1 MARAGQVV
9 PPWYLA
15 ELFGLH
21 SDKESEFAGQLLA
34 ALEKISPDLTPRL
47 LNHPLIMEITRGPS
61 AFPGLLTRLEQA
73 IDDQERGV
81 LLDAIAEIL
90 THAPAT
96 HEVVQAIERELTQ
109 AKDPVVGSIAA
120 RALATARHEPFLE
133 HQRNLLA
140 SKRPDEVR
148 VAAKLLGYGR
158 HRRAVPALLEL
169 LRPETF
175 VAADAIVW
183 ALGELGDAEAVPLLH
198 HQLSRGLLVE
208 HALSALGKLGSRAS
222 VVRIVPFILEGS
234 REQREKA
241 AEAIARIIRKN
252 DGSLGD
258 PGLDDTVKKTLDK
271 VLDTDASRVVRFYAI
286 LGVSL
291 LGGRVEPPRML
302 AALGGQLSKKELDAV
317 GGLLVGRAA
326 SGPKPTTPTA
336 QGPRPK
342 KGRKPL

>member
-1 MARAGQVV
+1 MARAGKVV

-15 ELFGLH
+15 ELFGLQ
-21 SDKESEFAGQLLA
+21 SERETEFAGQLLA
-34 ALEKISPDLTPRL
+34 ALEKISPDLTPRV
-47 LNHPLIMEITRGPS
+47 LNHPLITEITRGPAS
-61 AFPGLLTRLEQA
+61 FPSLLARLDHA
-73 IDDQERGV
+73 IDDQDRGV
-81 LLDAIAEIL
+81 VLDAIAEIL
-90 THAPAT
+90 TRAPAT
-96 HEVVQAIERELTQ
+96 HEVVQAIERELTR

-133 HQRNLLA
+133 HQRNILA

-158 HRRAVPALLEL
+158 YQKAVPALLEI

-183 ALGELGDAEAVPLLH
+183 ALGEIGDQQAVPLLH
-198 HQLSRGLLVE
+198 LQLTRGILVE
-208 HALSALGKLGSRAS
+208 HTLSALGKLASRAS
-222 VVRIVPFILEGS
+222 VVRIVPFLLEGS

-258 PGLDDTVKKTLDK
+258 PGLDDTVKKTLEK
-271 VLDTDASRVVRFYAI
+271 VLDADASRVVRFHAI

-291 LGGRVEPPRML
+291 LGGRVEPARML
-302 AALGGQLSKKELDAV
+302 AALGGQLSKKDLDAV
-317 GGLLVGRAA
+317 GGLLTGRGAA
-326 SGPKPTTPTA
+326 KPTTPTA
-336 QGPRPK
+336 QGPKPK